1 LSFEEHFGVGPSA
14 IAEAPG
20 RVNLI
25 GEHTD
30 YNGGLVL
37 PAALELRT
45 RVELRYREDLR
56 IRGFS
61 RECGAAEAAF
71 DDAAGESW
79 LDYARG
85 TARALH
91 EAGRLPAAGFDL
103 YVESDVP
110 RGAGLSSSAALEVA
124 VALALAAAAGTP
136 VRPGER
142 LELARLCQRAEGGFV
157 GVPCGIMDQFA
168 SACAREGHALLLDCR
183 SLEWKEVP
191 VPESL
196 AILLVDTGVARE
208 LRGGA
213 YELRRRECEAALQG
227 ARARLGRPLA
237 NLSQVRADDL
247 RGLEPALDPVCLRR
261 LRHVVTENARVAQFA
276 AALRDGDLREAGLVL
291 YASHESLSLDYEVSC
306 PESDVLVA
314 DSRGLD
320 GVIGA
325 RMTGAG
331 WGGCTLHLVAADRAE
346 ACGEALAERF
356 RSRFGRRPRVWR
368 SRPARGAVS
377 IRS

>member
-1 LSFEEHFGVGPSA
+1 LGFEDHFGVAPSA
-14 IAEAPG
+14 TAEAPG

-37 PAALELRT
+37 PAALALRT
-45 RVELRYREDLR
+45 RVELRYRNDLR
-56 IRGFS
+56 VRGLS
-61 RECGAAEAAF
+61 RECGTAEAAL
-71 DDAAGESW
+71 DDPARDSW

-124 VALALAAAAGTP
+124 AALALAAAAGTP
-136 VRPGER
+136 VRAGER

-157 GVPCGIMDQFA
+157 GVPCGLMDQFA
-168 SACAREGHALLLDCR
+168 SLCGREGHALLLDCAG
-183 SLEWKEVP
+183 LGWKEVR
-191 VPESL
+191 VPDPL
-196 AILLVDTGVARE
+196 AILVIDTGVARE

-213 YELRRRECEAALQG
+213 YETRRRECEAALEG
-227 ARARLGRPLA
+227 ARAGLGRPLVS
-237 NLSQVRADDL
+237 LSQVRTDELD
-247 RGLEPALDPVCLRR
+247 RLERALDPLPFRR

-276 AALRDGDLREAGLVL
+276 AALGQGDLSEAGRAL
-291 YASHESLSLDYEVSC
+291 YASHESLRLDFEVSC
-306 PESDVLVA
+306 PESDALVA
-314 DSRGLD
+314 DSRGCD

-331 WGGCTLHLVAADRAE
+331 WGGCTLHLVEADRAE
-346 ACGEALAERF
+346 ACGQALVERF
-356 RSRFGRRPRVWR
+356 RSRFGRRPRLWR
-368 SRPARGAVS
+368 SRPARGAAS